1 MNFNIEIRGNTL
13 VVFIKGELD
22 DHVAKMLRD
31 KLDFIL
37 LRKEIKNVIFDLKDL
52 TLMDSAG
59 IGLLIGR
66 YKIIKARDGQ
76 AYLILNSDSV
86 KKILKMSGV
95 LNLFKCFETSKDALN
110 EIEKRA
116 VI

>member
-13 VVFIKGELD
+13 IVFIKGELD

-37 LRKEIKNVIFDLKDL
+37 LRKEIKNVIFDLKEL
-52 TLMDSAG
+52 SLMDSAG

-66 YKIIKARDGQ
+66 YKIIKSRDGQ
-76 AYLILNSDSV
+76 AFIVLSSASV

-95 LNLFKCFETSKDALN
+95 LNLFKCFESSKDALY
-110 EIEKRA
+110 EIERKA
-116 VI
+116 II